1 MQAASFTLI
10 FPVVFVSSAFAPVDG
25 MVSWLQP
32 IARAN
37 PVSIWCNLARYL
49 SNGDLGITDPNTLQ
63 PVDTFEALLFKSAL
77 WIVILLAIVVPLADP
92 LYRKLD

>member
-1 MQAASFTLI
+1 
-10 FPVVFVSSAFAPVDG
+10 

-49 SNGDLGITDPNTLQ
+49 SNGEIGITDPNTLE
-63 PVDTFEALLFKSAL
+63 PIDTFEGLLFKSAL
-77 WIVILLAIVVPLADP
+77 WIVILLAIGVPLAVR